1 MNKRPFLAMVVRM
14 RGLLQGPAAVALILC
29 SLASVSAHVALT
41 FPPARKY
48 DFDFLDTFR

>member
-1 MNKRPFLAMVVRM
+1 MAMVVRM
-14 RGLLQGPAAVALILC
+14 RGLFKGPVAALILC
-29 SLASVSAHVALT
+29 GLASVSAHVALT